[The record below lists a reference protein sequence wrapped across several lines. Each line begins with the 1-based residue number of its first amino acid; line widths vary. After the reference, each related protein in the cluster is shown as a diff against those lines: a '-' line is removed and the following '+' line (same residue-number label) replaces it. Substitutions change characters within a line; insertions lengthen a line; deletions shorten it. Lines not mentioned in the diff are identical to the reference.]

1 MIYFQPIILAIAT
14 SFVAT
19 TPYKNMSLGL
29 EIVLSD
35 TAKVVATSSDPPSC
49 MVQGG
54 AGQLTWHMKIDRVLE
69 TGGQTPETIA
79 QMAYERHKKQDVTKI
94 LDSRNISIDSIEGWW
109 MRASLYIKNAQDST
123 MCWLV
128 IPIHGNQSLMV
139 SILTTNEGWD
149 LSGASIMASLQSI
162 RALDPAAVLFERITG
177 LDNATMLLSDLSA
190 ESLSPSIGLSNWRR
204 IQQFQDGQVRPNDI
218 GYAHIT
224 SRIGTMSEI
233 GTSSTANEEKGLLVE
248 VRSRIMSDQVSEI
261 VTDTV
266 GFYWMSFDG
275 EEEMWSSTTSRW
287 KGKIR
292 TVQKES
298 GIRNRPSLGAP
309 NPKLL
314 ILRQDLTSNRQ
325 LAPIETI
332 ITFPWLPKTLTWV
345 AGPWLAE
352 SQPQYLSWR
361 TLNDYV
367 DPPTSTMRSD
377 RVESTKIGFSV
388 STRMGESNALLVTQY
403 DIDGQLLQRTLGD
416 GVIIF
421 GTNEKTLRSIWEPKD
436 LW

>member
-1 MIYFQPIILAIAT
+1 MIYLQVLAMTIASSFIAT
-14 SFVAT
+14 E
-19 TPYKNMSLGL
+19 PYKNMSLGL
-29 EIVLSD
+29 EIDLSG

-49 MVQGG
+49 MIQGG
-54 AGQLTWHMKIDRVLE
+54 SGQSSWHMKVDRVPD
-69 TGGQTPETIA
+69 TAGQTPDSLA
-79 QMAYERHKKQDVTKI
+79 QLAYERHKKQDLTSI
-94 LDSRNISIDSIEGWW
+94 LESRYISIGSAQGWW
-109 MRASLYIKNAQDST
+109 LRASLHIKDAQDSI

-128 IPIHGNQSLMV
+128 LPVHGEQSLLV
-139 SILTTNEGWD
+139 SILTTAQGWD

-162 RALDPAAVLFERITG
+162 KTLDPAAVLFERITG
-177 LDNATMLLSDLSA
+177 LDNATMLLSDLS
-190 ESLSPSIGLSNWRR
+190 EDTLMPSIGVSSWRR

-224 SRIGTMSEI
+224 SRIGTKSEI
-233 GTSSTANEEKGLLVE
+233 GTSSSIHEEKGLFVE
-248 VRSRIMSDQVSEI
+248 VRSRIMPDQATNI

-287 KGKIR
+287 KGKIK

-298 GIRNRPSLGAP
+298 GIRNRPSLGTP

-325 LAPIETI
+325 LAPIETKI
-332 ITFPWLPKTLTWV
+332 ILPWLPKTLTWV
-345 AGPWLAE
+345 IGPWLAT
-352 SQPQYLSWR
+352 SRPQHLSWR

-367 DPPTSTMRSD
+367 DPPTATMRSD
-377 RVESTKIGFSV
+377 HIETTKIGFSI
-388 STRMGESNALLVTQY
+388 STRMGDSDALLVTQY
-403 DIDGQLLQRTLGD
+403 DIDGQLLKRTLGNR
-416 GVIIF
+416 VIIF
-421 GTNEKTLRSIWEPKD
+421 DTNEQTLRSIWEPKD